1 MEKCDILHYFNNL
14 KIVRFLSKILLN
26 DNQILSLKVIK
37 KLNINDCPKFDINES
52 EKIIE
57 YFKNLYKNKINSKLD
72 DFIFENFEDNIKYKI
87 IRKYSE

>member
-1 MEKCDILHYFNNL
+1 M
-14 KIVRFLSKILLN
+14 SKILLN

-37 KLNINDCPKFDINES
+37 KLNINDCPKFDIKES

-72 DFIFENFEDNIKYKI
+72 DFIFENFEDNFKYKI